1 MKKILL
7 LIFLITS
14 NFIFSQEA
22 AISTK
27 FIQAGGLHKSEN
39 ITSVVLVRFKENQK
53 CVVMSYLGKE
63 IYKITYKEWVGYVNS
78 DDLDI
83 TEEVM
88 DLYFDFEDQKRIKA
102 LAKER
107 KRQQDVLD
115 IENRKANADQAI
127 IDKVKAEE
135 KRQLALQELARKK
148 EAELQEKIRQDAIA
162 KVKAEEQR
170 QLALQELARK
180 KEAELQEKVRQDAI
194 AKVKAEEQRQLALQE
209 LARKKDAELQEKI
222 RQEAIAKVKA
232 EEQRQL
238 ALQELARKKEAELQ
252 EKARQDAIAKE
263 KAEEKRQ
270 LALQELA
277 RKKEA
282 ELQEKVRQ
290 DAIAKVKAEEQRQL
304 ELQELA
310 RKKEAE
316 LQEKIRQDA
325 IAKVKAEE
333 KRQLELR
340 EIIRKK
346 EVNLKQKRT
355 QDSII
360 NAKDEEERRLRVLE
374 QIRKKEAELEAKRIQ
389 NTNNDERTKFR
400 NTCHYLLNEYDD
412 YYKETTIRTEPYRL
426 SKVLT
431 VELHRQGRV
440 LNIFFNLSEDLGCAS
455 YLPNNRSTVKVTLEN
470 NQVITF
476 YHSWNMDCGDFSF
489 KGKLSKAQI
498 LKLEQ
503 SPIKSIKLKGTK
515 YSSEI
520 TNLDY
525 KEFFIDK
532 LSCLD

>member
-127 IDKVKAEE
+127 IDKAKAEE

-148 EAELQEKIRQDAIA
+148 EAELQEKMRQDAIA
-162 KVKAEEQR
+162 KEKAEE
-170 QLALQELARK
+170 K
-180 KEAELQEKVRQDAI
+180 
-194 AKVKAEEQRQLALQE
+194 
-209 LARKKDAELQEKI
+209 
-222 RQEAIAKVKA
+222 
-232 EEQRQL
+232 RQL

-333 KRQLELR
+333 NRQLELR
-340 EIIRKK
+340 EIIKKK
-346 EVNLKQKRT
+346 EVELKQKRT
-355 QDSII
+355 QDSIL
-360 NAKDEEERRLRVLE
+360 NAKNEEERSLRVLE

-426 SKVLT
+426 SKALT

-532 LSCLD
+532 LNCLD

>member
-1 MKKILL
+1 
-7 LIFLITS
+7 
-14 NFIFSQEA
+14 
-22 AISTK
+22 
-27 FIQAGGLHKSEN
+27 
-39 ITSVVLVRFKENQK
+39 
-53 CVVMSYLGKE
+53 
-63 IYKITYKEWVGYVNS
+63 
-78 DDLDI
+78 
-83 TEEVM
+83 
-88 DLYFDFEDQKRIKA
+88 
-102 LAKER
+102 
-107 KRQQDVLD
+107 
-115 IENRKANADQAI
+115 
-127 IDKVKAEE
+127 
-135 KRQLALQELARKK
+135 ELARKK
-148 EAELQEKIRQDAIA
+148 EAELQEKIRQD
-162 KVKAEEQR
+162 
-170 QLALQELARK
+170 
-180 KEAELQEKVRQDAI
+180 
-194 AKVKAEEQRQLALQE
+194 
-209 LARKKDAELQEKI
+209 
-222 RQEAIAKVKA
+222 AIAKVKA

-333 KRQLELR
+333 NRQLELR
-340 EIIRKK
+340 EIIKKK
-346 EVNLKQKRT
+346 EVELKQKRT
-355 QDSII
+355 QDSIL
-360 NAKDEEERRLRVLE
+360 NAKNEEERSLRVLE

-426 SKVLT
+426 SKALT

-532 LSCLD
+532 LNCLD

>member
-180 KEAELQEKVRQDAI
+180 KEAELQEK
-194 AKVKAEEQRQLALQE
+194 
-209 LARKKDAELQEKI
+209 
-222 RQEAIAKVKA
+222 
-232 EEQRQL
+232 
-238 ALQELARKKEAELQ
+238 
-252 EKARQDAIAKE
+252 ARQGAIAKE